1 MKFNLRIEDLELR
14 SCSHT
19 LMQDKEH
26 TTAEIVKWETA
37 EYDKKEFCLTV
48 CYWFEPVENENYD
61 LLFIGDRFLKEN
73 KDNLWSLIIHGQQIL
88 DSQI

>member
-14 SCSHT
+14 SCAPG
-19 LMQDKEH
+19 LGQEKEH
-26 TTAEIVKWETA
+26 TIAEIVKWETV
-37 EYDKKEFCLTV
+37 EYDKKEYCFTICFWLET
-48 CYWFEPVENENYD
+48 VENENYD
-61 LLFIGDRFLKEN
+61 LLFVGDRFLKEN